1 MSKNSNIR
9 LVKIIINL
17 AIFLEFTSEE
27 LLNPDSAIE
36 TMEQMAAELQLLNG
50 DEKQEVIRLF
60 LDLSDNYTGEANEY
74 VKGLP
79 ESLGL
84 I

>member
-1 MSKNSNIR
+1 MLKNSNIR
-9 LVKIIINL
+9 LVKVIIDL

-36 TMEQMAAELQLLNG
+36 IMEQMAAELQLLND
-50 DEKQEVIRLF
+50 DEKQEVVMIF
-60 LDLSDNYTGEANEY
+60 YDLSENYTGDTYEY

>member
-1 MSKNSNIR
+1 MLKNSNIR
-9 LVKIIINL
+9 LVKVIIDL

-27 LLNPDSAIE
+27 LLNPDSAVE
-36 TMEQMAAELQLLNG
+36 TMEQMAAELQLLND
-50 DEKQEVIRLF
+50 DEKQEVVMIF
-60 LDLSDNYTGEANEY
+60 YDLSENYTGDTYEY

>member
-1 MSKNSNIR
+1 MLKNSNIR
-9 LVKIIINL
+9 LVKVIIDL

-36 TMEQMAAELQLLNG
+36 IMEQMAAELQLLND

-60 LDLSDNYTGEANEY
+60 QDLSDNYTGEVYDY

-79 ESLGL
+79 GFLGL